1 MDGGKAFKVSLSQN
15 LGFMPAV
22 LQRLSFCV
30 LSAFIFF
37 LIVYVLILLKNS

>member
-22 LQRLSFCV
+22 LQR
-30 LSAFIFF
+30 FF
-37 LIVYVLILLKNS
+37 LFVFFLVLFSFLFFFFLCTY